1 MPSRRK
7 KAPRLTAEGT
17 PPDSQEI
24 SFWASF
30 RKGPLPSP
38 AEMKKYEVLYL
49 GATKLLFGNFVSQ
62 TNHRMKLENMVIQG
76 DGRRAD
82 KAQRNSLIITLAILL
97 LAAFLFYLGQ
107 NGFAIATVIT
117 AIAPIVIA
125 FITGSLSRKKE
136 RENKQ
141 HIGLLR

>member
-1 MPSRRK
+1 
-7 KAPRLTAEGT
+7 
-17 PPDSQEI
+17 
-24 SFWASF
+24 
-30 RKGPLPSP
+30 
-38 AEMKKYEVLYL
+38 MKKYEVLYL